1 MDEFREQYA
10 EAGRQI
16 EDLIKEITESITQ
29 TSATELADEL
39 ANALVE
45 AFEGGENAAKAF
57 GEVAN
62 DVIKN
67 AVVNA
72 LKLQFLEQPL
82 QKAIKQL
89 QKDMGFDEEGN
100 GSFNGL
106 TETEQARFKQAI
118 QAAGANFA
126 AAMDMYKD
134 LFEQLDEDDPS
145 TLSGAIKGASKK
157 YRPFGRTNKR
167 GTSKPSNIA
176 PTFTAAAYTPCEHGH
191 HVRRD
196 KRAAAYHNKQD
207 YQYPYG

>member
-1 MDEFREQYA
+1 MIQNLRAQQNEIQGMINDEISKKKTDWGRVDEFREQYA

-145 TLSGAIKGASKK
+145 TLSGAIKAKK
-157 YRPFGRTNKR
+157 
-167 GTSKPSNIA
+167 
-176 PTFTAAAYTPCEHGH
+176 
-191 HVRRD
+191 V
-196 KRAAAYHNKQD
+196 
-207 YQYPYG
+207 